1 MHTGEVDEYVWLYMN
16 IYLWVCECIHLY
28 IYIYIYLRKDDRP
41 AIAKFHLVSRVVPS
55 SNHLESGNALLWV
68 LQLLPLPSKIAMY
81 AELPFSEIISFL
93 ILGDLHNGQSCHICF
108 QKHVWCTSTV
118 FSRHVRLEDTVVRLT
133 GAKGARAKVTKHH

>member
-1 MHTGEVDEYVWLYMN
+1 MHTF
-16 IYLWVCECIHLY
+16 
-28 IYIYIYLRKDDRP
+28 IYIYLYICLRKDDRP

-68 LQLLPLPSKIAMY
+68 PQLLPPPSKITMY